1 MTRLSTK
8 PKIVVEG
15 CVPRLRGDLGFKY
28 HDSIFGGK
36 ILVEMENE
44 VFDNLTSTLSF
55 PVERPPRMVFGE
67 DSQIGFE
74 GDHSEPKGK
83 DTIVPSKFPQLL
95 LKENMLDVKSF
106 KDKLPSGI
114 EQNLQFQRLGRYPV
128 SARAFDD
135 PILFL
140 DGLQSL
146 WEHGQ
151 QRPAILGRKEPL
163 RTDEEPVIEH
173 AIEPATDPVNERMD
187 TTADSRGVLKEIL
200 FVGSRLQAVW
210 IMPVNRRSRE
220 LLKDIEKMRG

>member
-83 DTIVPSKFPQLL
+83 
-95 LKENMLDVKSF
+95 EMSF
-106 KDKLPSGI
+106 RNFIYNKDDEDLTFLPKDSSLGFNTGSPYVSISI
-114 EQNLQFQRLGRYPV
+114 EP
-128 SARAFDD
+128 
-135 PILFL
+135 P
-140 DGLQSL
+140 
-146 WEHGQ
+146 
-151 QRPAILGRKEPL
+151 
-163 RTDEEPVIEH
+163 RTDEEP
-173 AIEPATDPVNERMD
+173 AIEPTTEPVNERMD
-187 TTADSRGVLKEIL
+187 TTVDLRGSPKGDTFCRFTAVSDAPACRERSSKQGRFIEALIKRKL
-200 FVGSRLQAVW
+200 AFWQAVW